1 MNKLKSFLS
10 NRKWGLEVL
19 TLSLAMLSAN
29 YLFQRVGLAPYSQGF
44 FAAPHAIYLFCW
56 FGFDR
61 IYRGVIWF
69 ALLILKPEWAGW
81 FRA

>member
-1 MNKLKSFLS
+1 MNKLKAFLTS
-10 NRKWGLEVL
+10 RKWGLEAF
-19 TLSLAMLSAN
+19 TLILAMFSAN
-29 YLFQRVGLAPYSQGF
+29 YLFHRAGYAPYAQGF

-61 IYRGVIWF
+61 IYRGLIWF
-69 ALLILKPEWAGW
+69 ALVIVKPEWAGS